1 MKTREHKREIP
12 NLPHYWRVTIDRNGE
27 HVFRIPSQLGCLKLS
42 IKTAKL
48 QESAVDASARVLTNL
63 SHAGVMLG
71 EMWCHP
77 SIDLETDRAK
87 IRDDSVYGEAIHE
100 ELHEAGY
107 TSADINALM
116 TGLSN
121 RVRAEMTGEEDVAKR
136 EGFTAASAGT
146 GT

>member
-12 NLPHYWRVTIDRNGE
+12 NLPHYWHITIDRNGE
-27 HVFRIPSQLGCLKLS
+27 HVFRIPSQLVVLKLS
-42 IKTAKL
+42 KKTAKL
-48 QESAVDASARVLTNL
+48 QNESDDGIDRTITNL
-63 SHAGVMLG
+63 AHAGVMLG

-87 IRDDSVYGEAIHE
+87 IRDDSAYGEAIHE

-107 TSADINALM
+107 TSADIHALM
-116 TGLSN
+116 KGLSI

-136 EGFTAASAGT
+136 EGFTGPSAAT
-146 GT
+146 GI